1 MTNFFLLF
9 AYLLQTKNAGPV
21 PVGDVEAL
29 ADRIRKLAENPKLRE
44 KMGKAAQS
52 QLADKYSMKAMVAK
66 HVELYRQIEPG
77 MVEI

>member
-1 MTNFFLLF
+1 
-9 AYLLQTKNAGPV
+9 
-21 PVGDVEAL
+21 
-29 ADRIRKLAENPKLRE
+29 
-44 KMGKAAQS
+44 MGKAAQS